1 VRQIYPVVP
10 APATA
15 SGPPPADDSRETTD
29 LLGRLYAYP
38 RDSGQPRPWVRANMI
53 SSVDGAAESGGRSG
67 GLGGPADRSL
77 FGVLR
82 SLADVILVGAG
93 TARAEGY
100 GPARA
105 AALRPALRQ
114 GRPETPPVAVISG
127 SLDLDPDAPLLTEA
141 AADAR
146 TIIFTTSA
154 APASRQAAVA
164 RHAQLIVAEPG
175 QLTAS
180 YAITELGK
188 LGHCAV
194 LAEGGPSLLAQMAG
208 EGVLDELCVTF
219 SPLLVG
225 GDARRIM
232 SGGTAADLTT
242 AALRP
247 LRLAHILAE
256 DDFLFCRYLLTE
268 GNA

>member
-1 VRQIYPVVP
+1 MHQIYPVAQSA
-10 APATA
+10 APDRQ
-15 SGPPPADDSRETTD
+15 PADGSRETTD
-29 LLGRLYAYP
+29 LLARLYAYP
-38 RDSGQPRPWVRANMI
+38 PDAGQPRPWVRANMI
-53 SSVDGAAESGGRSG
+53 SSVDGAAQSDGRSG
-67 GLGGPADRSL
+67 GLAGPADRAL

-105 AALRPALRQ
+105 SALRPELRQ
-114 GRPETPPVAVISG
+114 GRPATPPIAVISG

-141 AADAR
+141 RADAR
-146 TIIFTTSA
+146 TIVFTTAA
-154 APASRQAAVA
+154 APASRRAAIA

-175 QLTAS
+175 QMTVS
-180 YAITELGK
+180 HAIAELGR

-208 EGVLDELCVTF
+208 EGVLDELCLTI

-225 GDARRIM
+225 GDARRIL
-232 SGGTAADLTT
+232 SGGPAADLVPET
-242 AALRP
+242 LRP

-256 DDFLFCRYLLTE
+256 DDYLFCRYLLAE
-268 GNA
+268 GTT

>member
-1 VRQIYPVVP
+1 VRQIYPV
-10 APATA
+10 APAA
-15 SGPPPADDSRETTD
+15 APGPPPADDSQETTE

-38 RDSGQPRPWVRANMI
+38 PGAGGRRPWVRANMI

-67 GLGGPADRSL
+67 GLGGPADRML

-105 AALRPALRQ
+105 AALRPELRQ
-114 GRPETPPVAVISG
+114 GRPATPPIAVISG
-127 SLDLDPDAPLLTEA
+127 SLDLDPDAPLLTQA

-146 TIIFTTSA
+146 TIVFTTSA
-154 APASRQAAVA
+154 APASRRAAVA
-164 RHAQLIVAEPG
+164 RHARLIVAEPG
-175 QLTAS
+175 QLTVS
-180 YAITELGK
+180 HAITELGK

-208 EGVLDELCVTF
+208 EEVLDELCVTF

-225 GDARRIM
+225 GDARRII
-232 SGGTAADLTT
+232 SARPGADLTP
-242 AALRP
+242 AALGP
-247 LRLAHILAE
+247 LRLAHILAA
-256 DDFLFCRYLLTE
+256 DDFLFCRYLLAE
-268 GNA
+268 GKA